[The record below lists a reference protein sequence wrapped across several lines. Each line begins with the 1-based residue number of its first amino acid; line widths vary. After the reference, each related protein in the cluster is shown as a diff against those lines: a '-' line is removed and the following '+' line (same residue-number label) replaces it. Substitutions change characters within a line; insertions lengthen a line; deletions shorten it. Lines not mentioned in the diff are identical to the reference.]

1 MTAEFET
8 FTRTATGFTPYPYQS
23 ALAADGL
30 PTLLEAPTGAGK
42 TVAAV
47 LPWLYRRLIA
57 APGATP
63 RRLVFVL
70 PRHSLAGQ
78 AFGRIGTWLER
89 LGLTGEVGL
98 HLLAGAAAQ
107 EGGWR
112 RRPERSAILVGTHD
126 MVLSRALM
134 RGYADARTMAP
145 VSYALLHTDAQWV
158 FDEAHLLGPGL
169 STGRQL
175 QLLRD
180 ELGTAAATGTMW
192 MSSVR
197 GPGGLGG
204 RTVHAPDTTGTVRR
218 IGRLDL
224 PPGRYVAALV
234 EAVTAAHVP
243 GTRTVVVID
252 SPARARAVH
261 AGLAARGREALLL
274 HPHFRA
280 ADLDR
285 VLAAAEGGNDLVLVA
300 TPAVEAGLDLSSRT
314 LVTELAPWASLV
326 QRAGR
331 CNRHGEHPDG
341 GDLLWCTPPEGGD
354 AATARWLTAHE
365 GRAVTPGELLAARV
379 DTPPALAGPPAP
391 AGPGREDVLALF
403 DSPAEDT
410 VGGTGKDASKDTV
423 GVDHWIC
430 DPSQTG
436 SLPALVAWRA
446 WDAAG
451 PGESGPGGD
460 GPGEDE
466 PDPGGAELCPVPL
479 DELRRLPAGRAWL
492 RDTLDRRWRP
502 ARPGDLRPG
511 VRLLLDTRTGG
522 YLPDRG
528 WSPESPVPVACEAA
542 APGRPAYGCT
552 AWVGLDQ
559 HLQETAQEAQ
569 SLLAALP
576 ALPTDLREAVVE
588 AARFHDLGKCH
599 DAFQAKLRAG
609 RTDPP
614 GGLLAKS
621 RNGADADLL
630 PPYRSPRPHLRH
642 EFVSAL
648 LLWQGGHDPLV
659 TYLAAAHHGH
669 VRLTVRPRG
678 DEAPLLLGVAD
689 GDRTPSVRLSTGE
702 HFPARTLHTAA
713 FPAAWTAQAVSLR
726 DAPGLGPFRLAFLET
741 LVRVA
746 DWRASAR
753 HDGPLAPVSAPVPA
767 PAG

>member
-8 FTRTATGFTPYPYQS
+8 FARTATGFTPYPYQS
-23 ALAADGL
+23 ALAAEGL

-47 LPWLYRRLIA
+47 LPWLYRRLVA
-57 APGATP
+57 ASGVTP

-70 PRHSLAGQ
+70 PRHSLADQ
-78 AFGRIGTWLER
+78 AFRRIGEWLEC

-169 STGRQL
+169 STGVQL
-175 QLLRD
+175 QFLRG
-180 ELGTAAATGTMW
+180 ELGTAAATRTLW

-197 GPGGLGG
+197 GPGGLDG
-204 RTVHAPDTTGTVRR
+204 RTMHAPDTTGTLRR

-224 PPGRYVAALV
+224 PHGRYVAALA

-243 GTRTVVVID
+243 GTRTVVVLN
-252 SPARARAVH
+252 SPGRARAVH
-261 AGLAARGREALLL
+261 AALAAQGREALLL

-285 VLAAAEGGNDLVLVA
+285 VLAAAEGAHGLVLVT
-300 TPAVEAGLDLSSRT
+300 TPALEAGLDLSSRT

-331 CNRHGEHPDG
+331 CNRHSEHPDG

-365 GRAVTPGELLAARV
+365 SRAVTPGELLTARV
-379 DTPPALAGPPAP
+379 DQPPAP
-391 AGPGREDVLALF
+391 PGPGCEDVLALF
-403 DSPAEDT
+403 DAPADNT
-410 VGGTGKDASKDTV
+410 AD
-423 GVDHWIC
+423 VDHWIC
-430 DPSQTG
+430 DPSEAG
-436 SLPALVAWRA
+436 SLPALAAWRP
-446 WDAAG
+446 WECG
-451 PGESGPGGD
+451 R
-460 GPGEDE
+460 PGEDE
-466 PDPGGAELCPVPL
+466 PDPTGAELCPVPL
-479 DELRRLPAGRAWL
+479 GELLGLPTGRAWL

-502 ARPGDLRPG
+502 AQPEDLRPG
-511 VRLLLDTRTGG
+511 VRLLLDARTGG

-528 WSPESPVPVACEAA
+528 WTPASRAPVACETA
-542 APGRPAYGCT
+542 APGQPAYGCT

-576 ALPTDLREAVVE
+576 ALPIDLREAVVE

-599 DAFQAKLRAG
+599 DAFQEKLRAG

-614 GGLLAKS
+614 AGLLAKS
-621 RNGADADLL
+621 RNGADPL
-630 PPYRSPRPHLRH
+630 PPYRSPRPYLRH
-642 EFVSAL
+642 ELVSAL
-648 LLWQGGHDPLV
+648 LLWQGGHHPLV

-689 GDRTPSVRLSTGE
+689 GDRTPPIQLSTGE

-713 FPAAWTAQAVSLR
+713 FPAAWTERALSLR
-726 DAPGLGPFRLAFLET
+726 DTPGVGPFRLAFLET
-741 LVRVA
+741 LVRVS

-753 HDGPLAPVSAPVPA
+753 HDGPLAPSAA

>member
-8 FTRTATGFTPYPYQS
+8 CETYETFARTATGFTPYPYQS
-23 ALAADGL
+23 ALAAEGL

-63 RRLVFVL
+63 RRLVYVL
-70 PRHSLAGQ
+70 PRHSLADQ
-78 AFGRIGTWLER
+78 AVDRIGEWLAR
-89 LGLTGEVGL
+89 LGRADEVGL

-107 EGGWR
+107 EGGWL

-134 RGYADARTMAP
+134 RGYADAPTMAP

-158 FDEAHLLGPGL
+158 FDEARLLGPGL
-169 STGRQL
+169 ATGVQL
-175 QLLRD
+175 QCLRD
-180 ELGTAAATGTMW
+180 DLGTAAATGTMW

-204 RTVHAPDTTGTVRR
+204 RTVRAPDTTGTVRR

-224 PPGRYVAALV
+224 PPGRYVTALA

-243 GTRTVVVID
+243 GTRTVVVLD
-252 SPARARAVH
+252 SPGRARAVH
-261 AGLAARGREALLL
+261 AALAARRCEALLL
-274 HPHFRA
+274 HPHFRR

-285 VLAAAEGGNDLVLVA
+285 ALAAAEGARDLVLVA
-300 TPAVEAGLDLSSRT
+300 TPALEAGLDLSSRT

-365 GRAVTPGELLAARV
+365 GRAVTPGELLTADV
-379 DTPPALAGPPAP
+379 DAP
-391 AGPGREDVLALF
+391 AAAPVQPVPLAPPGPGREDVLALF
-403 DSPAEDT
+403 DSPADDT
-410 VGGTGKDASKDTV
+410 AGDTA
-423 GVDHWIC
+423 GVDHWIR
-430 DPSQTG
+430 DPAQAD

-446 WDAAG
+446 WDRA
-451 PGESGPGGD
+451 E
-460 GPGEDE
+460 PGEDE
-466 PDPGGAELCPVPL
+466 PDPSGAELCPVPL
-479 DELRRLPAGRAWL
+479 GELRRLPAGRAWL

-502 ARPGDLRPG
+502 ARPEDLRPG
-511 VRLLLDTRTGG
+511 VRLLLDARTGG

-528 WSPESPVPVACEAA
+528 WTPASPAPVACEAA
-542 APGRPAYGCT
+542 VPGRPAYGCT

-559 HLQETAQEAQ
+559 HLQETAQEAE

-576 ALPTDLREAVVE
+576 ALPTGLREAVVE

-599 DAFQAKLRAG
+599 DAFQEKLRAG

-621 RNGADADLL
+621 RNGADPL
-630 PPYRSPRPHLRH
+630 PPYHSPRPYLRH
-642 EFVSAL
+642 ELVSAL
-648 LLWQGGHDPLV
+648 LLWEGGHHPLV
-659 TYLAAAHHGH
+659 TYLAAAHHGQ

-689 GDRTPSVRLSTGE
+689 GDRTPPIRLSTGE
-702 HFPARTLHTAA
+702 HFPARTLRTAA
-713 FPAAWTAQAVSLR
+713 FPAAWTERALSLR

-753 HDGPLAPVSAPVPA
+753 HDGPLAPASPATA